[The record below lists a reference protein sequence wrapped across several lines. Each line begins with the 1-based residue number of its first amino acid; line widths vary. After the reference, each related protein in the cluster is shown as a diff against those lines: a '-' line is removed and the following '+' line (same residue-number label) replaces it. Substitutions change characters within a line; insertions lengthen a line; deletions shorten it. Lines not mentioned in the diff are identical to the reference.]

1 MYSFLTTTQTIAY
14 LLPCIQRIIRSQ
26 VVAESALGVQ
36 PGRDVCIAI
45 VAPTR
50 ELAEQISSQ
59 AKALVTFQHGWT
71 VQTFT
76 GSTTLSRDKASL
88 VHQQHIPT
96 IIVATPGRLV
106 DLLQT
111 GKGTPTRIGRNSNRL
126 LVDVIAKTPIVVL
139 DEADLLLQA
148 FRSETFKILSYFP
161 RAEKRQTLLYSATV
175 PTSMERLL
183 SSPEG
188 KNILRPEFVRVDCV
202 GGGPTTKQ
210 TNQRVAQ
217 SFALLPDMKL
227 YLKGILA
234 ILQEAIQDDT
244 CAKVIVFFPTAKL
257 VKFVAE
263 AIQMTLSKRT
273 IGATRRFQV
282 LSIHSRMSHGARSRA
297 SSQFR
302 STDKSMCTILLTSDV
317 SARGVDYDDVSLVVQ
332 VSTLSRNI
340 P

>member
-139 DEADLLLQA
+139 DEADLLRRFGA
-148 FRSETFKILSYFP
+148 RRSRFFRTFRAP
-161 RAEKRQTLLYSATV
+161 RNDKHCCI
-175 PTSMERLL
+175 P
-183 SSPEG
+183 P
-188 KNILRPEFVRVDCV
+188 
-202 GGGPTTKQ
+202 
-210 TNQRVAQ
+210 
-217 SFALLPDMKL
+217 L
-227 YLKGILA
+227 YLPAWSDFCRPQKAKTFCGLN
-234 ILQEAIQDDT
+234 L
-244 CAKVIVFFPTAKL
+244 CA
-257 VKFVAE
+257 
-263 AIQMTLSKRT
+263 
-273 IGATRRFQV
+273 
-282 LSIHSRMSHGARSRA
+282 
-297 SSQFR
+297 
-302 STDKSMCTILLTSDV
+302 
-317 SARGVDYDDVSLVVQ
+317 
-332 VSTLSRNI
+332 
-340 P
+340 